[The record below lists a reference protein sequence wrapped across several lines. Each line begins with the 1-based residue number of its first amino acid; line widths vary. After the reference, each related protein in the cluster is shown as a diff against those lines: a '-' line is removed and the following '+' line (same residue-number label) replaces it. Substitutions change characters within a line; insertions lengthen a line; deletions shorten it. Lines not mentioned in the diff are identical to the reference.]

1 MSIALSAGAFK
12 ALIATETGNQVQSL
26 TVNDRETL
34 WMPRET
40 GKLGGIPLLAPWAN
54 RLDGDAYFANGSRYR
69 LNPDVIEIRRD
80 ANGLPIH
87 GLLAFCQ
94 GWRVV
99 KKSAYS
105 VTSRLEFWR
114 EPRWMA
120 QFPFAHNLELTHRLD
135 PTSLQVEI
143 AVENLA
149 SEPMPLCIGF
159 HPYFRLSDS
168 PRDEWTLRI
177 AARERVVLSDKLI
190 PTGATSPADLAQPFP
205 LAGSALDAVFSG
217 LTGDEFVAQ
226 GRSQRIS
233 VRFGPKF
240 PVAIVYAPA
249 GESFFCFEPM
259 TALTNAFNLDHAG
272 IRAGLQHIGPGETWS
287 ESFRVTLEGF

>member
-1 MSIALSAGAFK
+1 MSIALNAGAIK

-26 TVNDRETL
+26 TVKDRETL

-54 RLDGDAYFANGSRYR
+54 RLDGDAYFANGRRYR

-80 ANGLPIH
+80 ATGLPIH

-99 KKSAYS
+99 RKSAYS

-168 PRDEWTLRI
+168 PRDKWTLRI

-190 PTGATSPADLAQPFP
+190 PTGATSPATVFHHVVPPAGNCRSSDRKNPFTIRREIGP
-205 LAGSALDAVFSG
+205 SFSTRSSSV
-217 LTGDEFVAQ
+217 TGGGPPSGISRCHQ
-226 GRSQRIS
+226 GVLSS
-233 VRFGPKF
+233 PAFSPTADGVSP
-240 PVAIVYAPA
+240 APA
-249 GESFFCFEPM
+249 SGVVF
-259 TALTNAFNLDHAG
+259 AAAV
-272 IRAGLQHIGPGETWS
+272 A
-287 ESFRVTLEGF
+287 